1 MSAICS
7 ACGADNTAD
16 ARRCAHCGAVLPEP
30 TGAATELLTVDVIA
44 GSEEAATD
52 RAQFPPETG
61 LLVVRRGP
69 KSGSRYALDANVITA
84 GRHPKSD
91 IFLDDVT
98 VSRRHAEIYR
108 RGPKY
113 FVRDVG
119 SLNGTYVNRK
129 RIDDVELADGDQL
142 QIGMF
147 KLAFFHG
154 TRRQATG

>member
-1 MSAICS
+1 MDAVCD
-7 ACGADNTAD
+7 ACGTANGAS
-16 ARRCAHCGAVLPEP
+16 ARVCASCGASLVSDESD
-30 TGAATELLTVDVIA
+30 TATLSLDVIT
-44 GSEEAATD
+44 AAAQEIAVD

-61 LLVVRRGP
+61 LLIITRGP
-69 KSGSRYALDANVITA
+69 KGGSRYALDGSVITA
-84 GRHPKSD
+84 GRDTRSD

-129 RIDDVELADGDQL
+129 QVDDIELHDGDEL

>member
-1 MSAICS
+1 MSAVCRACGTANEEQARLCT
-7 ACGADNTAD
+7 ACGATLAGDESDTASLSLD
-16 ARRCAHCGAVLPEP
+16 IIN
-30 TGAATELLTVDVIA
+30 AATQEVAV
-44 GSEEAATD
+44 D

-61 LLVVRRGP
+61 LLIITRGP
-69 KSGSRYALDANVITA
+69 KGGSRYALDGSVITA
-84 GRHPKSD
+84 GRDTRSD

-129 RIDDVELADGDQL
+129 QVDDVELHDGDEL

>member
-1 MSAICS
+1 MNAVCESCGTVNDAHARVCAS
-7 ACGADNTAD
+7 CGAKLTTDESETASLNLD
-16 ARRCAHCGAVLPEP
+16 IISAVVQEV
-30 TGAATELLTVDVIA
+30 AV
-44 GSEEAATD
+44 D

-61 LLVVRRGP
+61 LLIITRGP
-69 KSGSRYALDANVITA
+69 KGGSRYALDGSVITA
-84 GRHPKSD
+84 GRDARSD

-129 RIDDVELADGDQL
+129 QIDDTELHDGDEL

>member
-1 MSAICS
+1 VCVN
-7 ACGADNTAD
+7 CGANLAAD
-16 ARRCAHCGAVLPEP
+16 DSETESLNLDIINAVVQEV
-30 TGAATELLTVDVIA
+30 AV
-44 GSEEAATD
+44 D

-61 LLVVRRGP
+61 LLIITRGP
-69 KSGSRYALDANVITA
+69 KGGSRYALDGSVITA
-84 GRHPKSD
+84 GRDARSD

-129 RIDDVELADGDQL
+129 QIDDTELHDGDEL

>member
-1 MSAICS
+1 VAAVCR
-7 ACGADNTAD
+7 ACGTGND
-16 ARRCAHCGAVLPEP
+16 ALARVCASCGASLESDESDTASLSVDIIN
-30 TGAATELLTVDVIA
+30 AAALEVAV
-44 GSEEAATD
+44 D

-61 LLVVRRGP
+61 LLIITRGP
-69 KSGSRYALDANVITA
+69 KGGSRYALDGSVITA
-84 GRHPKSD
+84 GRDARSD

-129 RIDDVELADGDQL
+129 HVDDVELHDGDEL

>member
-1 MSAICS
+1 LDTVCA
-7 ACGADNTAD
+7 ACGTVNDATARVCANCGTSLAAEQPDTATLSLDLISD
-16 ARRCAHCGAVLPEP
+16 AAQEIAV
-30 TGAATELLTVDVIA
+30 
-44 GSEEAATD
+44 D

-61 LLVVRRGP
+61 LLIITRGP
-69 KSGSRYALDANVITA
+69 KGGSRYALDNSVITA
-84 GRHPKSD
+84 GRDTRSD

-129 RIDDVELADGDQL
+129 QVDDVELHDGDEL

>member
-1 MSAICS
+1 MKCP
-7 ACGADNTAD
+7 ACGARNAAD
-16 ARRCAHCGAVLPEP
+16 GRVCAKCGAALRSGPD
-30 TGAATELLTVDVIA
+30 TEALTVDVLGTEA
-44 GSEEAATD
+44 DEAADD
-52 RAQFPPETG
+52 RAQFAPETG
-61 LLVVRRGP
+61 LLIVSRGP
-69 KSGSRYALDANVITA
+69 KSGSRYALDAPTITA

-91 IFLDDVT
+91 IFLDDIT

-129 RIDDVELADGDQL
+129 RIDDVELHDGDQL

>member
-1 MSAICS
+1 MSAVCG
-7 ACGADNTAD
+7 ACGTAND
-16 ARRCAHCGAVLPEP
+16 ELARLCSNCGAALSGD
-30 TGAATELLTVDVIA
+30 GADTATLSLDII
-44 GSEEAATD
+44 SAAAEVAVD

-61 LLVVRRGP
+61 LLIITRGP
-69 KSGSRYALDANVITA
+69 KGGSRYALDGSVITA
-84 GRHPKSD
+84 GRDTRSD

-98 VSRRHAEIYR
+98 VSRRHAEVYR

-129 RIDDVELADGDQL
+129 QVDDVELHDGDEL

>member
-1 MSAICS
+1 MDAVCD
-7 ACGADNTAD
+7 ACGTANAAS
-16 ARRCAHCGAVLPEP
+16 ARVCVSCGASLISDESD
-30 TGAATELLTVDVIA
+30 TATLSLDVIT
-44 GSEEAATD
+44 AAAPEIAVD

-61 LLVVRRGP
+61 LLIITRGP
-69 KSGSRYALDANVITA
+69 KGGSRYALDGSVITA
-84 GRHPKSD
+84 GRDTRSD

-129 RIDDVELADGDQL
+129 QVDDVELHDGDEL

>member
-1 MSAICS
+1 VSAVCES
-7 ACGADNTAD
+7 CGTVNDAD
-16 ARRCAHCGAVLPEP
+16 ARVCANCGAKLTTDE
-30 TGAATELLTVDVIA
+30 TETATLSLDIISAVVQEVAV
-44 GSEEAATD
+44 D

-61 LLVVRRGP
+61 LLIITRGP
-69 KSGSRYALDANVITA
+69 KGGSRYALDGSVITA
-84 GRHPKSD
+84 GRDARSD

-129 RIDDVELADGDQL
+129 QIDDTELHDGDEL

>member
-1 MSAICS
+1 MDASCA
-7 ACGADNTAD
+7 ACGAVNDAAARVCSQCGTTLATDDNDTASLSLD
-16 ARRCAHCGAVLPEP
+16 IITAAAPEIAV
-30 TGAATELLTVDVIA
+30 
-44 GSEEAATD
+44 D

-61 LLVVRRGP
+61 LLIITRGP
-69 KSGSRYALDANVITA
+69 KGGSRYALDGAVITA
-84 GRHPKSD
+84 GRDTRSD

-129 RIDDVELADGDQL
+129 QVDDVELHDGDEL